1 MKRRISSETHRI
13 IDPEKR
19 NFTLIE
25 LLVVIAIIAILAGML
40 LPALNAA
47 RDKARTISCVGNQKQ
62 LSQARM
68 FYRDGNNECTPPYS
82 SGPEYPSSANKF
94 SHWVPNILKNGY
106 LPTTAILV
114 CPSRFDSASDTYQ
127 FRKTFLKNAAGS
139 WVNYDW
145 QWCYP
150 DYGANIEIC
159 LNTLPGQVPKAA
171 YAYTMKMIRQP
182 SAVIDTAEAIN
193 SYSSDNRGSEIVYSY
208 VYPTSFL
215 FAPHGSFRTCNV
227 AWLDGHVTSE
237 KTPTDSRLGESYKAV
252 TYAEGQFFAS
262 KGCTKNPWTKDNMA
276 R

>member
-1 MKRRISSETHRI
+1 MMKFYRKTTLTFIG
-13 IDPEKR
+13 R
-19 NFTLIE
+19 NSFTLIE

-40 LPALNAA
+40 LPALNSA
-47 RDKARTISCVGNQKQ
+47 REKARTISCVGNQKQ
-62 LSQARM
+62 LSQARIL
-68 FYRDGNNECTPPYS
+68 YRDSNQECTPPYS
-82 SGPEYPSSANKF
+82 SGSAYPDGTNRASF
-94 SHWVPNILKNGY
+94 WVPTMVNNGY
-106 LPTTAILV
+106 FSTTSILV
-114 CPSRFDSASDTYQ
+114 CPSRFDLASTAYPI
-127 FRKTFLKNAAGS
+127 RKDLQKNNAKS
-139 WVNYDW
+139 WVGYDW
-145 QWCYP
+145 KWANC

-159 LNTLPGQVPKAA
+159 LNILPGQVPKTA

-182 SAVIDTAEAIN
+182 SAVIDTAESIE
-193 SYSSDNRGSEIVYSY
+193 SYSTSNRGSHIVYSY

-252 TYAEGQFFAS
+252 TYAEGQFFAG